1 MFTVENVDET
11 VARLR
16 ANGAEL
22 VGEVAKYDDKYRLC
36 YMRGLAGMIVA
47 LAEELF

>member
-1 MFTVENVDET
+1 MSAVESVDDT

-16 ANGAEL
+16 AMGAEL
-22 VGEVAKYDDKYRLC
+22 VGEVAQYEDKYRLC
-36 YMRGLAGMIVA
+36 YVRSPAGIIVA